1 MPHGPAN
8 EEPLVNHM
16 SIVTSKSRKSRHRQS
31 TYIYIYIRMYNN
43 HLQYVLDVHAR
54 SGEKTN
60 NCVHAFTCSGS
71 NYRLHGL
78 IFRTMIFSIFWFK
91 HVPPPLLPT
100 INPFLGT
107 SVCYH
112 QGKLGSN
119 MSKQT
124 ALVPVAGKEPS
135 VCTTKGR

>member
-1 MPHGPAN
+1 MGLPMKSHW
-8 EEPLVNHM
+8 
-16 SIVTSKSRKSRHRQS
+16 SIICRLSRPSLERVVIVRVL
-31 TYIYIYIRMYNN
+31 IYIYIRMYNN